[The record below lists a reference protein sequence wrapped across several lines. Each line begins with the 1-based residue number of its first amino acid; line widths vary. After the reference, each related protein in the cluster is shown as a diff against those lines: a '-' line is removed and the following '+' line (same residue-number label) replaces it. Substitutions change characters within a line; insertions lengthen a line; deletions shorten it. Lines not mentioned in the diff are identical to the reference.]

1 MPTPAESMLY
11 IIDDEADYRFLVNQV
26 FTRFLPQ
33 YSVRFFASGR
43 ELYEHILTESGSV
56 RSSKKEDSQ
65 VRPGLILL
73 DLHMPD
79 FNGLQLLTY
88 LKQHLQ
94 WRRIPVV
101 IMSNSLSIEEKS
113 ACYDAGANSF
123 LNKPPDLSQ
132 LTETMQSVCCYWLEF
147 NRSPKM

>member
-123 LNKPPDLSQ
+123 LNKPTDLSQ